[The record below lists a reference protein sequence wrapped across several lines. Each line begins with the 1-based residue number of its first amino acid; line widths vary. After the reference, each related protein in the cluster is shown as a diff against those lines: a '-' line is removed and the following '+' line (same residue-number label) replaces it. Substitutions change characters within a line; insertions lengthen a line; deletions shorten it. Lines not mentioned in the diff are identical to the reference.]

1 MAEKTEDAKHR
12 APEPSREVGPART
25 SSLAHGFRVYKT
37 ALTIVA
43 VFSVAINLL
52 LLTIPIYLLQ
62 LSDRVLLSRS
72 TDTLILLTVLAVGA
86 IMVLSAFESLRR
98 MILGRVAARIET
110 ELGGPVLVSSVRGA
124 LAGLEDEN
132 QGLRDLAQIRSFVSS
147 PVLPLMIDIPLVP
160 FYILIV
166 FLIHVQLGAV
176 TAIGAALLLLLA
188 LANQALTAGPQAR
201 AGQHAMTAMAT
212 AHASTRNAE
221 VVQAMGMLPESIDLW
236 GRENAKSIMTQLG
249 ANDRSAMV
257 TGLSKFVR
265 LLLQIAVL
273 GWGAYLAV
281 QGEITGGMMIAA
293 SMIGSRALAPIEG
306 TIEGWRNFVQV
317 RQAYKRVQMLL
328 AAGMG
333 QPVATKLPDPK
344 GEIFV
349 ENLVYGVKGVKRP
362 LVNQITFGVR
372 PGDAVAIIGPSGAG
386 KSTLARLLVGALTP
400 SAGHVRLD
408 QADILNWDREQ
419 FGRNTGYLPQDVE
432 LFPGTVA
439 QNIARLHADASADDI
454 TAAAHFAGAHELI
467 TRLPGGYETQVRI
480 GGAPLSGGQRQRVA
494 LARAFYR
501 LPVFVTLD
509 EPDSNLDA
517 DGERALVQTLLRAKK
532 QGITTVTITQRPLLL
547 QFVDKLLVMKD
558 GRIEA
563 YGPRDS
569 VLPKLMQQAKPE
581 QLARGQEAPQI
592 VPPSEQAKPKGDDA
606 AESTS
611 EPEPQ
616 AKTPKQAKE
625 EAQGS

>member
-1 MAEKTEDAKHR
+1 MAEKTEDAKK
-12 APEPSREVGPART
+12 AASDTPKQVGPART
-25 SSLAHGFRVYKT
+25 TPLARGFRLYKT

-43 VFSVAINLL
+43 IFSVAINLL

-98 MILGRVAARIET
+98 MILSRVAARIET
-110 ELGGPVLVSSVRGA
+110 ELGAPVLVSSVRGA

-132 QGLRDLAQIRSFVSS
+132 QGLRDLAQIRTFVSS

-166 FLIHVQLGAV
+166 FLIHFQLGAI
-176 TAIGAALLLLLA
+176 TTIGALVLLLLA
-188 LANQALTAGPQAR
+188 FANQALTAGPQRR

-236 GRENAKSIMTQLG
+236 GRENAKSIMTQMR

-265 LLLQIAVL
+265 LALQIAVL

-306 TIEGWRNFVQV
+306 TIEGWRSFVQM
-317 RQAYKRVQMLL
+317 RQATKRVRMLL
-328 AAGMG
+328 AAGMS

-362 LVNQITFGVR
+362 LVNQVTFGVR
-372 PGDAVAIIGPSGAG
+372 PGDSVAIIGPSGAG
-386 KSTLARLLVGALTP
+386 KSTLARLLVGALIP

-408 QADILNWDREQ
+408 QADIMNWDREQ

-439 QNIARLHADASADDI
+439 QNIARLHTEASPEDV
-454 TAAAHFAGAHELI
+454 TAAARFAGAHQLI

-480 GGAPLSGGQRQRVA
+480 GGAPLSGGQRQRIA
-494 LARAFYR
+494 LARAFFGM
-501 LPVFVTLD
+501 PVFVTLD

-558 GRIEA
+558 GRVEA
-563 YGPRDS
+563 YGPRDA
-569 VLPKLMQQAKPE
+569 VLPKLMEQARPA
-581 QLARGQEAPQI
+581 QIARGQEAPQI
-592 VPPSEQAKPKGDDA
+592 IPPGEDAEPKGDDA
-606 AESTS
+606 EKSG
-611 EPEPQ
+611 PKPQ
-616 AKTPKQAKE
+616 ADAPKPAEE